1 MGGSAG
7 TRHRRAW
14 GGDGSARGGLRA
26 KEMRKGEGA
35 DACRAQ
41 EELGSRRMR
50 ERRGDVGRLPH
61 CVCARRVEGRFHG
74 RRGKAGE
81 VDKRGRAC
89 LNPHAPTDERG
100 PQHGD
105 CARGGWQ
112 AGPAGQRARVRVGLR
127 VLASTEDPPCNE
139 RRELARRRGKWVGWA
154 EMPGE
159 GELQTSFSLELCFPF
174 LFIFYFGFKFKYA
187 TNSN

>member
-7 TRHRRAW
+7 TRHWQAW
-14 GGDGSARGGLRA
+14 GSDGSARGGLRA

-35 DACRAQ
+35 DVCRAQ
-41 EELGSRRMR
+41 EELGRD
-50 ERRGDVGRLPH
+50 E
-61 CVCARRVEGRFHG
+61 CARGGATWAGFLGVRARGAEGWFCG

-81 VDKRGRAC
+81 VDKRGCMC

-105 CARGGWQ
+105 YARGGWQ
-112 AGPAGQRARVRVGLR
+112 AGPAGQRARVHVGLR
-127 VLASTEDPPCNE
+127 VLAPTGDPPCNE
-139 RRELARRRGKWVGWA
+139 RRERACGRGKWAGWA
-154 EMPGE
+154 ERPRE
-159 GELQTSFSLELCFPF
+159 GELRASFSPELCFPF
-174 LFIFYFGFKFKYA
+174 LFIFSFGFKFKYA